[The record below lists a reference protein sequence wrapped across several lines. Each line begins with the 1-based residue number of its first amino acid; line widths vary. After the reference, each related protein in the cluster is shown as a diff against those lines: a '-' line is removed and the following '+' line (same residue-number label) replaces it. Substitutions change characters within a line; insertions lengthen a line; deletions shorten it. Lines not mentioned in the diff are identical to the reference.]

1 MKLTSQCQGRC
12 NAEILTGHKES
23 GTLNFGIGFRLTSQC
38 QGHVSLSSG
47 SNGQLRLTP
56 YLLRN

>member
-1 MKLTSQCQGRC
+1 MSRC
-12 NAEILTGHKES
+12 HIEPLTGHKES